1 MKRGVV
7 KVTACCL
14 AGSVIFASTGLT
26 AFAAGEMP
34 LAGIGAEIIASQEK
48 KENSETKKVIATGY
62 DSLVIAQVDEYV
74 NIRDEASTETGQIVG
89 KLYNNSAAEII
100 GQTGDWYLIKSGDV
114 TGYVS
119 KDYFVTGAQAE
130 ELAAEVGDDVA
141 TVNTET
147 LMVRKKASTDSDVI
161 ALVGDSQQLQVID
174 QEDGWVKVA
183 VDNDVVGYVSSDY
196 VDCETKFVEAESIET
211 STAREE
217 AVQSALDRAD
227 QMKEAA
233 INAMNNADA
242 NEAAYAAQ
250 EAIVAAAEAKQLAS
264 EQELD
269 YNVQEIASTAV
280 SSADEA
286 QYAAYM
292 AEQYQASAEAQAAAE
307 AEAARQQAEAEAAYA
322 AQQQAQASQQ
332 QQNQNWTGDQTQ
344 QETQAPSTTTDT
356 TTTPDYTTGDTTT
369 TPDYTTGD
377 ATTTPDY
384 STGDVTVTPD
394 YGTGDTTTTPDYT
407 TGDTTGSTTT
417 DSSAP
422 SASDYTGDVPQSD
435 ASSSD
440 SLRQGVVNYALQ
452 FVGNPYVYGGTSLTN
467 GTDCSGFTQSVLA
480 NFGISISRTAASQS
494 GGGTAVD
501 MSNLQPGDLLF
512 YDNGSGIGHVSM
524 YIGNGQVVHAS
535 NEQTGIIVSSV
546 DYRTACAARS
556 YF

>member
-292 AEQYQASAEAQAAAE
+292 AEQYQAAAE

-322 AQQQAQASQQ
+322 AQQQAQASQQQ

-440 SLRQGVVNYALQ
+440 SLRQSVVNYALQ

>member
-48 KENSETKKVIATGY
+48 KENSETKKVITTGY

-114 TGYVS
+114 TGYVN

-130 ELAAEVGDDVA
+130 ELAADVGDDVA
-141 TVNTET
+141 TVITEN

-286 QYAAYM
+286 QYATYVS
-292 AEQYQASAEAQAAAE
+292 EQ
-307 AEAARQQAEAEAAYA
+307 
-322 AQQQAQASQQ
+322 
-332 QQNQNWTGDQTQ
+332 
-344 QETQAPSTTTDT
+344 
-356 TTTPDYTTGDTTT
+356 
-369 TPDYTTGD
+369 
-377 ATTTPDY
+377 
-384 STGDVTVTPD
+384 
-394 YGTGDTTTTPDYT
+394 
-407 TGDTTGSTTT
+407 
-417 DSSAP
+417 
-422 SASDYTGDVPQSD
+422 
-435 ASSSD
+435 
-440 SLRQGVVNYALQ
+440 
-452 FVGNPYVYGGTSLTN
+452 
-467 GTDCSGFTQSVLA
+467 
-480 NFGISISRTAASQS
+480 
-494 GGGTAVD
+494 
-501 MSNLQPGDLLF
+501 
-512 YDNGSGIGHVSM
+512 
-524 YIGNGQVVHAS
+524 
-535 NEQTGIIVSSV
+535 
-546 DYRTACAARS
+546 
-556 YF
+556 